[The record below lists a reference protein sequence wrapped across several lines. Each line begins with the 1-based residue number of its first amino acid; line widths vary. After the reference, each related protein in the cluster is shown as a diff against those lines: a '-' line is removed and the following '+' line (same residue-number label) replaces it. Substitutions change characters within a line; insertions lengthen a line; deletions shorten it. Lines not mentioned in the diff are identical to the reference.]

1 MHTYTDIHTYSGIY
15 AGIVGA
21 GAMRALSGGRYLSV
35 EGALV
40 SQLYLTPN
48 AAVAVGSRNAII
60 LNAQPTTQKVIV
72 QI

>member
-1 MHTYTDIHTYSGIY
+1 
-15 AGIVGA
+15 
-21 GAMRALSGGRYLSV
+21 MRALSGAGICV
-35 EGALV
+35 EGALI

-48 AAVAVGSRNAII
+48 AAVAVASRNAII

>member
-1 MHTYTDIHTYSGIY
+1 
-15 AGIVGA
+15 
-21 GAMRALSGGRYLSV
+21 MRALSGGRYLSV